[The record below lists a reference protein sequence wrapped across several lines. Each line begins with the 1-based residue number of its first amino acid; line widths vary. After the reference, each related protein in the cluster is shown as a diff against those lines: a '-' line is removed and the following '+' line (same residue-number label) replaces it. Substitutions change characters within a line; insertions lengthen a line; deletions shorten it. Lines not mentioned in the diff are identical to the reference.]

1 MYQCCVEVWVNAAL
15 HVHKGRVLC
24 LWHESFAARGVVQF
38 TERRRGEIREVVVT
52 KSPPA
57 TRERNGVV
65 RAFQRTR
72 KPTTRRLPPQGHTP
86 GLEDESIRHETHP
99 TRVGRGLNNISE
111 VEEER
116 RRQVQE
122 QLAVVPQ
129 PHRARLPPRDRR

>member
-24 LWHESFAARGVVQF
+24 LWHESFAARGEVQF

-99 TRVGRGLNNISE
+99 TRVGRGLNNTSE
-111 VEEER
+111 VVEEER
-116 RRQVQE
+116 RKQVQ
-122 QLAVVPQ
+122 AVVKQ
-129 PHRARLPPRDRR
+129 PHRARPLPRDRQ